1 MDVPETRYADR
12 GGVSIAYQVFG
23 DGPVDMVLLF
33 GAASHVELVWTGVG
47 FAEYAERLGSFARV
61 VLYDKGGTG
70 LSDPVAG
77 VPTLDERV
85 DEVVAVMDAAGM
97 SSAVLMG
104 QSEGAPAAALFAATY
119 PERCTKLVLYGS
131 AIVGSMMAPLVEDLG
146 RRWGTGTAIELF
158 GSEIAQA
165 TSAMPRTLRNL
176 YGTLER
182 ASASPGMFR
191 SVMESV
197 KQIDV
202 RPVLPAVKVPTLV
215 MHRQGDPI
223 PVEQAHMAAAGIEGA
238 KLVVLP
244 GDNHF
249 PWLGDVE
256 RLVGEME
263 EFLTGERH
271 GPASEGVLAIVLFSD
286 VVRSTERLAEIGDR
300 AWAGLLDRYERSVR
314 ELIGRFRGREVF
326 TKGDEFFI
334 AFDGPARAV
343 QCALAIRAAAHEIGL
358 EVRTGV
364 HAGECEARGDDLA
377 GLAVHIAA
385 RVMAEAG
392 PGEVLVTGTVRDLIV
407 GTGLHFVDRGRRE
420 LRGVPGDWQLYGV
433 PAEVG
438 DLPEH
443 EDERTRA
450 DRLLVGLA
458 ARAPVLTRRV
468 ATWQYK
474 RAGAKA
480 ARAGVTGPP
489 PT

>member
-1 MDVPETRYADR
+1 MDLPETHYADR

-23 DGPVDMVLLF
+23 DGPIDLVLLF
-33 GAASHVELVWTGVG
+33 GAASHVELVWTAIG

-85 DEVVAVMDAAGM
+85 DEVAAVMDAAGM
-97 SSAVLMG
+97 RSAVLMG

-131 AIVGSMMAPLVEDLG
+131 VIVGSMMAPLVEELG
-146 RRWGTGTAIELF
+146 RRWGTGTAIGLF
-158 GSEIAQA
+158 GSELADA
-165 TSAMPRTLRNL
+165 AAAMPRTLRNL

-215 MHRQGDPI
+215 VHREGDPI
-223 PVEQAHMAAAGIEGA
+223 PVEQARMAAEGIEGA
-238 KLVVLP
+238 KLVVVP

-249 PWLGDVE
+249 PWLGDME
-256 RLVGEME
+256 RVAGELE
-263 EFLTGERH
+263 EFLTGGRH

-286 VVRSTERLAEIGDR
+286 VVRSTERLAEVGDR
-300 AWAGLLDRYERSVR
+300 AWAGLLDRYERAVR
-314 ELIGRFRGREVF
+314 ELIERFRGREVF

-343 QCALAIRAAAHEIGL
+343 QCALAIRATANDIGL

-385 RVMAEAG
+385 RVMAEAA
-392 PGEVLVTGTVRDLIV
+392 PGEVLVTGTVRDLII
-407 GTGLHFVDRGRRE
+407 GTGLRFVDRGRRE
-420 LRGVPGDWQLYGV
+420 LRGVPGAWQLYGV
-433 PAEVG
+433 PPDVS

-443 EDERTRA
+443 EDEQTRA
-450 DRLLVGLA
+450 DRFFVGLA
-458 ARAPVLTRRV
+458 GRAPVLTRRV
-468 ATWQYK
+468 ATWQFR

-480 ARAGVTGPP
+480 SRAGVAGK
-489 PT
+489 PTA